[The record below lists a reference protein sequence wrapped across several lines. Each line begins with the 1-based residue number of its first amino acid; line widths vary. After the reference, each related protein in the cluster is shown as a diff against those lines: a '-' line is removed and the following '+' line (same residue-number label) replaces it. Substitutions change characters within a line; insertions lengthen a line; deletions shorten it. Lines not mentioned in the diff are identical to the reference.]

1 MTHDSDQPTGTSPGN
16 SSTNPLGGKV
26 HESRP
31 RASSRPWFGY
41 TAFVRPCPVCEW
53 LNPEH
58 ARFCVSCAASV
69 EEVVPVPASD
79 SRSGLDSMAHRLE
92 TERREER
99 RRRPA
104 VSASGEGWIATGAAM
119 IVVASLVNP
128 APGIAIPVWIVAICI
143 ILAGTWQLRADER
156 ALKVIG
162 TLVASST
169 VLALAF
175 VGFRAFQAS
184 GASSEPDIP
193 LAASPIVA
201 ETTGIASLPSTPIS
215 GNVAMQGAN
224 AGHDGVMPGPPP
236 ATTPSLAWR
245 VDTGGEVHGA
255 PALVDGVIYMVSK
268 SGAVLAVDAATGETI
283 WSREVTGYVTR
294 ASPAVVDGIVYV
306 SAGFS
311 FTALDAKTGEQR
323 WSLPVQYI
331 GHASPTVASGLVVV
345 SSQERW
351 IYGIE
356 ARSGEVLWRLPTEG
370 IVFGAVGMTDDAAVY
385 ATDEGII
392 YKVHLD
398 TGRMIWRQKV
408 DGSIYAS
415 PVISD
420 DRVLVSSQSG
430 QLHALSLETGAS
442 LWSSLHG
449 GATAP
454 ATNGDVVVVSASD
467 GGIYGLDLATGEQ
480 RWLYPSGKSG
490 LTSPA
495 ISENLALVGAGA
507 SLLAIDIE
515 TGEAVWYYLAGDIIE
530 SSPVVAGGHVFFG
543 GRDGFLNAVSG
554 TP

>member
-1 MTHDSDQPTGTSPGN
+1 MTHDRTPPSGASPGN

-26 HESRP
+26 HQTKA
-31 RASSRPWFGY
+31 RATGRPWSGY
-41 TAFVRPCPVCEW
+41 TAFVRPCPSCEW
-53 LNPEH
+53 LNPES

-69 EEVVPVPASD
+69 AEVVPIPAND

-104 VSASGEGWIATGAAM
+104 ASASGEGWIATGAIM
-119 IVVASLVNP
+119 IAAASLVNP
-128 APGIAIPVWIVAICI
+128 APGIAIPVWIFAICI

-156 ALKVIG
+156 ALKVVG
-162 TLVASST
+162 TLLASST

-175 VGFRAFQAS
+175 VGFRAMQAT
-184 GASSEPDIP
+184 GASSGSDLP
-193 LAASPIVA
+193 LAASPVA
-201 ETTGIASLPSTPIS
+201 AESTVSASLPDAPIS
-215 GNVAMQGAN
+215 GNIAMQGAN
-224 AGHDGVMPGPPP
+224 AHHDSVMTGPPP
-236 ATTPSLAWR
+236 LTTPNLDWR

-255 PALVDGVIYMVSK
+255 PALVDGVLYMVSK
-268 SGAVLAVDAATGETI
+268 SGTVLAVDATTGKTI

-294 ASPAVVDGIVYV
+294 ASPAVVDGVVYV
-306 SAGFS
+306 GAGFS
-311 FTALDAKTGEQR
+311 FTALDASTGEER

-331 GHASPTVASGLVVV
+331 GHTSPTISSGLVVV

-351 IYGIE
+351 IYGIDAE
-356 ARSGEVLWRLPTEG
+356 GGTVHWRLPTEG
-370 IVFGAVGMTDDAAVY
+370 IVFGAVAMTDDAAVY

-392 YKVHLD
+392 YKVSLE

-415 PVISD
+415 PVISG

-430 QLHALSLETGAS
+430 QLHALNMDTGSS

-467 GGIYGLDLATGEQ
+467 GGIYGLDMETGEQ

-490 LTSPA
+490 LTAPA

-515 TGEAVWYYLAGDIIE
+515 TGEAVWYYLAGDRIDSAPI
-530 SSPVVAGGHVFFG
+530 VADGHVFFG
-543 GRDGFLNAVSG
+543 SRDGFLNAVSE